1 MKNRD
6 KTEIG
11 FKIVAY
17 TVIGLFS
24 LLAIYPV
31 IYAFSSS
38 ISGKNAYE
46 AGDVILLP
54 KQIQFLVYELI
65 YSDKGFWI
73 SYINTIFYAFFG
85 TLWSMLISV
94 TGAYALSKSRLVF
107 RRQFN
112 FLVVFTMWF
121 SAGMIPLYLN
131 YVNMN
136 VDNRWGMIFAFGIQ
150 AYNIILLRSAFESV
164 PSEIEEAARVDGANE
179 FKILYGIYM
188 PMSKAAL
195 ATVTLFYATTR
206 WNGYFWA
213 RLLLRNPQELPLQ
226 VYMRVQIENYQA
238 AFDNMPLNLAY
249 APDSYIYAIL
259 VCSMIPVMVIYP
271 YIQKYFSKGVNL
283 GGVKG

>member
-54 KQIQFLVYELI
+54 KQIQFVVYELI

-94 TGAYALSKSRLVF
+94 TGAYALSKSRLLF

-136 VDNRWGMIFAFGIQ
+136 VDNRWGMIFAFGVQ

-164 PSEIEEAARVDGANE
+164 PTEIEEAARVDGA
-179 FKILYGIYM
+179 
-188 PMSKAAL
+188 
-195 ATVTLFYATTR
+195 
-206 WNGYFWA
+206 
-213 RLLLRNPQELPLQ
+213 
-226 VYMRVQIENYQA
+226 
-238 AFDNMPLNLAY
+238 
-249 APDSYIYAIL
+249 
-259 VCSMIPVMVIYP
+259 
-271 YIQKYFSKGVNL
+271 GVVEQHWWSSVVDH
-283 GGVKG
+283 GW